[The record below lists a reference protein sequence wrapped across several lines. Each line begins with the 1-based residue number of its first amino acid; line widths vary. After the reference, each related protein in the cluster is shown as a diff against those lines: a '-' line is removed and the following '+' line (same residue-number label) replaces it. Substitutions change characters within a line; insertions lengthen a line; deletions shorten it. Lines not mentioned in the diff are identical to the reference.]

1 MPTTTGLDLRNQH
14 LPCLLCCWLHSI
26 NPSSISANLL
36 PSPSRI
42 SYAYPSALPHA
53 KWLKEV
59 HHDQPKR
66 RKRLF
71 STMPWWFVR
80 CYPYSDTISQVDYVA
95 IVGLVM
101 LAAFS
106 VAPVGSNIL
115 VLLGQGLSRG
125 REYSACCGY
134 EDVLFIAE
142 VVQDLLHLFKVAK
155 TPRLFFYSAPSFITS
170 VPS

>member
-1 MPTTTGLDLRNQH
+1 
-14 LPCLLCCWLHSI
+14 
-26 NPSSISANLL
+26 
-36 PSPSRI
+36 
-42 SYAYPSALPHA
+42 
-53 KWLKEV
+53 
-59 HHDQPKR
+59 
-66 RKRLF
+66 
-71 STMPWWFVR
+71 MPWWFVR

-142 VVQDLLHLFKVAK
+142 VVQDLLHLFKSLKHPDSFSTQRHHSLLPCRPSILSSVVRILDLLR
-155 TPRLFFYSAPSFITS
+155 TTYYSLADVFLSTCHSFHRS
-170 VPS
+170 NKRN